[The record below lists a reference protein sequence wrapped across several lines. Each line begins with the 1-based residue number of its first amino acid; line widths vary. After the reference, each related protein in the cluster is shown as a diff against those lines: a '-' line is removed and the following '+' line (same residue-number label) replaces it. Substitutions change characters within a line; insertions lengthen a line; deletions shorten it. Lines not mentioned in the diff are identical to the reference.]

1 MNGKECQRR
10 MTLLR
15 RIAVAMTTATA
26 VWGGPLCIALVVLS
40 TSATHGQIPSQEI
53 VADIQIRGNR
63 LVPTEQVLNYIYM
76 KVGQAFSNATAQKD
90 VERLALSGLFRRG
103 PTVSLQPNGNGTVT
117 VVYNV
122 EENPNVVR
130 DVIFRHGNHVS
141 DQELANMAR
150 IRKGGPL
157 DPIRNRLACFEIQ
170 DYYKK
175 QGRLF
180 ASVTLEEGEKVGDT
194 RVVFN
199 ITEGPVVRVRS
210 IDFTGQNE
218 LASSDRLK
226 TQINSGAAWFQR
238 LGWNLGG
245 VYEPMKIEDDV
256 KKIED
261 YYKNNGFLSVRVS
274 REIRFSEDFQ
284 WVDLKFH
291 LEEGV
296 RYKIKNVTIETNGR
310 LVSRDKLEPLITQ
323 TKAGA
328 FFNETKAMI
337 DARAMQDWE
346 GYRAVSATV
355 EAKTFMVPGED
366 GVVNVVFQEIE
377 KSSEPAKVGNVYIV
391 GNTVTQDRVIRR
403 VIGLEPGQY
412 LRYPEVKAA
421 ENNLARLG
429 LFDAS
434 PETGTRP
441 TVTVIEDSDSVF
453 KDVMVNV
460 KETQTG
466 SLMFG
471 AGINSDAG
479 LVGSVVVN
487 ERNFDLFRLPTSW
500 EDVWEGRAFRG
511 AGQELRIEAQPGT
524 DTQNYSISW
533 RDPFIF
539 DLPYSLGVSAYYR
552 DRVYDEYTEN
562 RYGARFTVGH
572 QFTREI
578 SASAT
583 LRIENVEVA
592 DVAPYAPPDYLT
604 AQGTHFLVAPGFT
617 ASFDTRDS
625 YLRPTEGTNM
635 VFSYE
640 QVFGDYTFPILNF
653 EYNRYFTT
661 FQRPD
666 GSGKQVVAIRSQV
679 SYETN
684 NAPVYER
691 FFAGGFRSMRGFEF
705 RGVGPFQ
712 DGYNLGGHFM
722 LLNSIEYQVP
732 VRANDNLYFVGFID
746 SGTVEENVQISTY
759 RVTAGVGLRITIPAM
774 GPVPIALDFGF
785 PIVKG
790 PEDRTQVFSFWVGLF
805 R

>member
-1 MNGKECQRR
+1 MNGKERQRR
-10 MTLLR
+10 VTVFR
-15 RIAVAMTTATA
+15 RIAAWV
-26 VWGGPLCIALVVLS
+26 GPLCLALVALS
-40 TSATHGQIPSQEI
+40 TNVTHGQIPSQEI

-63 LVPTEQVLNYIYM
+63 LVPTEQVLNYIYL
-76 KVGQAFSNATAQKD
+76 KPGQPFSNATAQKD
-90 VERLALSGLFRRG
+90 VERLSLSGLFRRG
-103 PTVSLQPNGNGTVT
+103 ATVSLQPNSNGTVT
-117 VVYNV
+117 VIFTI

-130 DVIFRHGNHVS
+130 DIIFRHGNHVS
-141 DQELANMAR
+141 DKELESMAR
-150 IRKGGPL
+150 VRRGAPL
-157 DPIRNRLACFEIQ
+157 DPIKNRLACFEIE
-170 DYYKK
+170 DYYRK

-180 ASVTLEEGEKVGDT
+180 AHVVLEEGEKPGDT

-199 ITEGPVVRVRS
+199 ITEGPIVRIRS
-210 IDFTGQNE
+210 IDFTGE
-218 LASSDRLK
+218 DKLASADRLR
-226 TQINSGAAWFQR
+226 TQINSGSAWFQR
-238 LGWNLGG
+238 LGWNVGG
-245 VYEPMKIEDDV
+245 VYEPMKVEEDV

-291 LEEGV
+291 LEEGP
-296 RYKIKNVTIETNGR
+296 RYKIKTVTIETNGR
-310 LVSRDKLEPLITQ
+310 LVSREKLEPLITQ
-323 TKAGA
+323 TKAGNY
-328 FFNETKAMI
+328 FNETKATI

-355 EAKTFMVPGED
+355 EAKTFMVPNEP

-377 KSSEPAKVGNVYIV
+377 KSAEPAKVGNVYIV
-391 GNTVTQDRVIRR
+391 GNTVTRDNVIRR

-412 LRYPEVKAA
+412 LRYPEVKAGEA
-421 ENNLARLG
+421 NLSRLG
-429 LFDAS
+429 IFEAS
-434 PETGTRP
+434 PESGTRP
-441 TVTVIEDSDSVF
+441 TITVVEDSESVF
-453 KDVMVNV
+453 KDVIVNV
-460 KETQTG
+460 KETHTG
-466 SLMFG
+466 SIMFG

-479 LVGSVVVN
+479 LVGSIVVN
-487 ERNFDLFRLPTSW
+487 ERNFDITRFPTSW

-539 DLPYSLGVSAYYR
+539 DLPYSFGVSGYYR

-562 RYGARFTVGH
+562 RYGGRFTLGH

-578 SASAT
+578 NASAT

-592 DVAPYAPPDYLT
+592 DVLPGAPVDYT
-604 AQGTHFLVAPGFT
+604 SQIGTHFLIAPGFT
-617 ASFDTRDS
+617 VTFDTRDS
-625 YLRPTEGTNM
+625 YLRPTEGTNV

-640 QVFGDYTFPILNF
+640 QVFGDATFPILNL
-653 EYNRYFTT
+653 EASRYFTT
-661 FQRPD
+661 YQRPD

-679 SYETN
+679 AWEGD

-691 FFAGGFRSMRGFEF
+691 FFGGGFRSMRGFEF

-732 VRANDNLYFVGFID
+732 VKASDNLYFVGFID
-746 SGTVEENVQISTY
+746 SGTVEQDVAITNY
-759 RVTAGVGLRITIPAM
+759 RVTAGFGLRITIPAM

-790 PEDRTQVFSFWVGLF
+790 PEDRTQVFSFWVGMF